1 VIDERSWSHVGDWKE
16 SLDWVICKAII
27 GYIEKAQVYVSFE
40 VYISELVFLRLFV
53 VYLFTCLLDRAIYPV
68 WQYMAS
74 SPR

>member
-27 GYIEKAQVYVSFE
+27 GYCEKAQVYVSFE

-53 VYLFTCLLDRAIYPV
+53 VYLFT
-68 WQYMAS
+68 
-74 SPR
+74 